1 MSHDTKDRQRDTPR
15 CFECTYMSVRVCY
28 VPICL
33 FCLYDLCMC
42 TCICIRLD
50 RWMDEI
56 FESVHMRGGQREI
69 RPYAYILVYTYIRND
84 LFDMRTHTRLY
95 TGDTAR
101 FDWCARRRQCERLG
115 RCSGPACSGAGHW
128 STTFQCHVRHDTQKV
143 PWSHARLFS
152 VRELKLV

>member
-1 MSHDTKDRQRDTPR
+1 MPSIHPSIPSCLMIQKTDRETHQGV
-15 CFECTYMSVRVCY
+15 FQCTYMSVRVCY

-42 TCICIRLD
+42 TCICLRLD
-50 RWMDEI
+50 RWKDEI

-101 FDWCARRRQCERLG
+101 FD
-115 RCSGPACSGAGHW
+115 
-128 STTFQCHVRHDTQKV
+128 
-143 PWSHARLFS
+143 
-152 VRELKLV
+152 